1 MKLKNLLILALSL
14 VSFAAYAQEGGI
26 RGRVVS
32 RAGRVALDN
41 VKVTMTPGDATA
53 VSDAQGDF
61 LFENIPAGEYALT
74 FEAAEFEPLEIAVR
88 VDRMVRDINTV
99 VLVPAAPQ
107 QVLDDSI
114 FAEFDTESADDAQAL
129 PTSLSA
135 SKDVF
140 NNIASYKFSE
150 MRFNVR
156 GYDSQYQDVYMNG
169 IQLNDAVTGYTPWS
183 LWSGLNDATRN
194 QEVTSGL
201 QAAEVGVGGIGGTTN
216 IVTSPS
222 QMRKGLRASVVSA
235 NQMYRFRAMVTYAS
249 GYQDNG
255 WAYAFSFSSRQGGNS
270 YVDGV
275 YYNAYGYFAAVEKR
289 FNDRHRLSLTL
300 LGAPTERGAQQA
312 AVQEALDANPD
323 VVEKLKGGN
332 MKPMGAIIGAV
343 MRATKG
349 QADAKAVTKIV
360 MEKIKG

>member
-183 LWSGLNDATRN
+183 
-194 QEVTSGL
+194 V
-201 QAAEVGVGGIGGTTN
+201 
-216 IVTSPS
+216 
-222 QMRKGLRASVVSA
+222 
-235 NQMYRFRAMVTYAS
+235 
-249 GYQDNG
+249 
-255 WAYAFSFSSRQGGNS
+255 
-270 YVDGV
+270 
-275 YYNAYGYFAAVEKR
+275 
-289 FNDRHRLSLTL
+289 
-300 LGAPTERGAQQA
+300 
-312 AVQEALDANPD
+312 
-323 VVEKLKGGN
+323 
-332 MKPMGAIIGAV
+332 
-343 MRATKG
+343 
-349 QADAKAVTKIV
+349 
-360 MEKIKG
+360 